1 MKRFPNSQPVT
12 IEQRENGQAVLS
24 GYASVFYRSDDS
36 GTQYELM
43 RDYFE
48 RIEPTA
54 FDEALDEKHDT
65 RALFNHD
72 PSQILGRSSAGTLR
86 LKVDE
91 IGLRYEIDVPDT
103 QLGRD
108 LSTSIERGDVTGSSF
123 AFSVR
128 EDGATIER
136 DKQSGTTVRSLA
148 SLNLHD
154 VGPVTVPAYA
164 STTTGVRSEENVEE
178 AREALEAFQED
189 EKQHEAE
196 AVAVRAR
203 RLELSGD

>member
-1 MKRFPNSQPVT
+1 M
-12 IEQRENGQAVLS
+12 A
-24 GYASVFYRSDDS
+24 
-36 GTQYELM
+36 
-43 RDYFE
+43 DYFE

-54 FDEALDEKHDT
+54 FDEALDEQHDT

-86 LKVDE
+86 LSVDAV
-91 IGLRYEIDVPDT
+91 GLRYEIDVPDT

-108 LSTSIERGDVTGSSF
+108 LSTSIQRGDVTGSSF
-123 AFSVR
+123 AFTVR
-128 EDGATIER
+128 EDGAKIER
-136 DKQSGTTVRSLA
+136 DKQSGTTVRRLV

-154 VGPVTVPAYA
+154 VGPVTVPAFA
-164 STTTGVRSEENVEE
+164 STTTGVRSEENIQE
-178 AREALEAFQED
+178 AREALEAFQEA
-189 EKQHEAE
+189 EKQQEAE